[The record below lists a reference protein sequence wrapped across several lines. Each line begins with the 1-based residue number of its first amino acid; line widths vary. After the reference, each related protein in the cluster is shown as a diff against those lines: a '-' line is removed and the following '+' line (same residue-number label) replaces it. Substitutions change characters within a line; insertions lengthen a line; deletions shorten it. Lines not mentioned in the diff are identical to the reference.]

1 MNEPYVICV
10 NLRDQP
16 VCVVGGG
23 SVAAR
28 KIEALLEA
36 GAIVHVIAE
45 RLCDPL
51 LAKLKEPALHG
62 RFFWHAGCYQRNL
75 PAGARLVIACTNDRQ
90 VNSQVRADCRI
101 SHMLCNVV
109 DDPELCDF
117 IVPAVRKIGHVQIAV
132 STGGSSP
139 TLARELSEQIAAQI
153 DPSVAD
159 LAELLAEVRPQVR
172 DRISD
177 ASGRRQFF
185 NDVSGCESLRI
196 YKELGK
202 DGWRQW
208 FQEQLANYRRQ

>member
-1 MNEPYVICV
+1 MNEPYIICV
-10 NLRDQP
+10 NLRDRP

-45 RLCDPL
+45 RLCEAL
-51 LAKLKEPALHG
+51 QAKLRQPALTG

-75 PAGARLVIACTNDRQ
+75 PAGARLVIACTDDRQ
-90 VNSQVRADCRI
+90 VNSQVRADCQI
-101 SHMLCNVV
+101 SHVLCNVV

-117 IVPAVRKIGHVQIAV
+117 IVPAVRKVGGVQIAV

-139 TLARELSEQIAAQI
+139 TLARELSEQIVAQI
-153 DPSVAD
+153 DPSIAD
-159 LAELLAEVRPQVR
+159 LAQLLAEVRPQVR
-172 DRISD
+172 ARISD
-177 ASGRRQFF
+177 ASERRQFF
-185 NDVSGCESLRI
+185 SQVSGGESLRM

-208 FQEQLANYRRQ
+208 FLGQLANYQRQ